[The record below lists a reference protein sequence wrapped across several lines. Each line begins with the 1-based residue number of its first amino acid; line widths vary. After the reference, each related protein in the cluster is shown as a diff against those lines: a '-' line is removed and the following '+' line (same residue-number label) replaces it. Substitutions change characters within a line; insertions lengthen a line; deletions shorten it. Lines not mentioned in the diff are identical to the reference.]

1 MNSCFRTGADKE
13 LATARTLLASVEAAA
28 VHLELEDCAA
38 FEQAL
43 VGANERL
50 RAALA
55 VAGHKAAIAETR
67 SGVPHPVRVSSR
79 VGSMRLPGLTIE
91 GISGVLIDLDGTMYN
106 PRGLIPGAED
116 FFGFLCRRNIPF
128 VLLSN
133 TGAKGARGV
142 QEKLLHLG
150 HLHLRQELLP
160 VSKILTAAE
169 AQAAYMLDT
178 CPAGAKIFAISGGS
192 DPAFWM
198 GLLRA
203 EAERKGCDPGLV
215 DSWDIRIQMTDPL
228 AKEWAV
234 CAAAHQHRPHVFVV
248 LFFDGAIS
256 AAVDPISGELGHADW
271 SFDFIKKVS
280 LRPH

>member
-1 MNSCFRTGADKE
+1 MNKLECRKSERSRDFGGVGGGGGSGGGGGREMPPSSSLSAE

-215 DSWDIRIQMTDPL
+215 DSWDIRTQASGATADLGLPLMT
-228 AKEWAV
+228 
-234 CAAAHQHRPHVFVV
+234 
-248 LFFDGAIS
+248 
-256 AAVDPISGELGHADW
+256 ADC
-271 SFDFIKKVS
+271 
-280 LRPH
+280 H

>member
-1 MNSCFRTGADKE
+1 MHVGYRLQSSPTKGTVRLFVVPHKGRLPLWGNRIGETPKCSASHPRAMPPPSLDVTTSSSSLSAE
-13 LATARTLLASVEAAA
+13 LATARSLLASVEAAA

-43 VGANERL
+43 VGASERL

-55 VAGHKAAIAETR
+55 VAGDKAAIAETR
-67 SGVPHPVRVSSR
+67 SGVTHPVRVSSR
-79 VGSMRLPGLTIE
+79 VSSMRLPGLTIE

-203 EAERKGCDPGLV
+203 EAGRKGCDPGLV
-215 DSWDIRIQMTDPL
+215 DSWDIRTQ
-228 AKEWAV
+228 A
-234 CAAAHQHRPHVFVV
+234 
-248 LFFDGAIS
+248 S
-256 AAVDPISGELGHADW
+256 ANL
-271 SFDFIKKVS
+271 
-280 LRPH
+280 

>member
-1 MNSCFRTGADKE
+1 MPPPSLDVTTSSSSLSAE
-13 LATARTLLASVEAAA
+13 LATARSLLASVEAAA

-43 VGANERL
+43 VGASERL

-67 SGVPHPVRVSSR
+67 SGVPHPIRVSSR

-215 DSWDIRIQMTDPL
+215 DSWDIRTQ
-228 AKEWAV
+228 AS
-234 CAAAHQHRPHVFVV
+234 
-248 LFFDGAIS
+248 GAT
-256 AAVDPISGELGHADW
+256 AD
-271 SFDFIKKVS
+271 
-280 LRPH
+280 L